1 MRSNGTRCL
10 LGAHRLNQGYT
21 AQQAGT
27 RIHQQLSGE
36 ELGLGQA
43 RVLLLASS
51 QSFRE
56 NPLGLGRGRL
66 WGPVNSTFL
75 CSAEENG
82 EPALF
87 SPRPS
92 LWCQNGSSCVL
103 FFPCHPENPRKKVVC
118 SPESNLIFWDL
129 KKMSLY
135 GSQDGWVG
143 KSACRAS
150 LSA

>member
-1 MRSNGTRCL
+1 MGKAEVCGPTAHDAFW
-10 LGAHRLNQGYT
+10 GPHRLNQGYT

-82 EPALF
+82 NASSVF
-87 SPRPS
+87 SPT
-92 LWCQNGSSCVL
+92 L
-103 FFPCHPENPRKKVVC
+103 FVVSKWEQLC
-118 SPESNLIFWDL
+118 AAF
-129 KKMSLY
+129 
-135 GSQDGWVG
+135 
-143 KSACRAS
+143 S
-150 LSA
+150 LSP